1 MLLSSLPIKWILTTE
16 PSCLSGKNEVSYSAS
31 HLTLQFQIQ
40 IMYESIWWVDAK
52 SNLESYLS
60 KDLKCNFDSSA
71 HGNSYYKE
79 VEMDIEYAN
88 LPYITCQ
95 ALKTV
100 HGTE

>member
-1 MLLSSLPIKWILTTE
+1 
-16 PSCLSGKNEVSYSAS
+16 
-31 HLTLQFQIQ
+31 
-40 IMYESIWWVDAK
+40 MYAK